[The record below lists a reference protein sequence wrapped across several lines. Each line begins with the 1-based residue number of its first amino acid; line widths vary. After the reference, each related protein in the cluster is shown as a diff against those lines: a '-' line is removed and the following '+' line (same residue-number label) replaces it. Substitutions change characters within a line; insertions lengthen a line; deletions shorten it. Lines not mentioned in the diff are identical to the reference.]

1 MTHGGNRNSYRVLL
15 GKHEGKRTLGRPRD
29 QWEDNIKVYI
39 KEIGVDY
46 IYLAQDRDSW
56 WVVLNMVMNL
66 QVP

>member
-1 MTHGGNRNSYRVLL
+1 MTQEGNRNAYRVLL
-15 GKHEGKRTLGRPRD
+15 GRLTD
-29 QWEDNIKVYI
+29 QWEDNIKVDI

-56 WVVLNMVMNL
+56 WVVLNMVMSL

>member
-1 MTHGGNRNSYRVLL
+1 VTQGGNRNTYRVLL
-15 GKHEGKRTLGRPRD
+15 GKREGKGPLGRLRD
-29 QWEDNIKVYI
+29 QWEDNIKVDI

-56 WVVLNMVMNL
+56 WVVLNMVMSL